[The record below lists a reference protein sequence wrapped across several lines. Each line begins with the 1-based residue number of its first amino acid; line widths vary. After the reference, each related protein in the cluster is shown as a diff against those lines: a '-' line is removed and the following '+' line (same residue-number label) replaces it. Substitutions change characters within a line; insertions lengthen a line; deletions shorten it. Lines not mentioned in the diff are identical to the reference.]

1 MEIDQEI
8 YNQYRDTPFKPEE
21 LKNNQYN
28 IRQGKKIKNPN
39 MDEYVNYVL
48 ENIKEQDQLKGKGK
62 SYNIILTCSLDKI
75 KNLNKSNNSLL
86 NNNTNDQTNVDTA
99 KSFSK
104 NDISFNLKL
113 PKNNVEKEIRKKKA
127 EKENMGDIEYNNKD
141 DFEIGEEI
149 ENKINKDII
158 GNDEKHQKIFDGEN
172 NTINHYN
179 KYNNKKGE
187 YNNKMYYN
195 PFSKV
200 NNYQDDI
207 SKSQNETFNTTQN
220 KFEDKKGKLPN
231 IALTTFNTQ
240 PQIKKEKEKF
250 SQFINF
256 FSFKGRK
263 KQDKEEL
270 KNEENEQ
277 LKTLEQNNCIID
289 NKKEEELNKGEKR
302 YDFVLGKIPSKKD
315 IINSDKDIEKLKSD
329 LSGNEEDLNDFDKG
343 EKNCNSDNNKCFIVK
358 AEPIF
363 NSDNKNDIIN
373 SSDDENNLNNSSQMI
388 DIDKSSEYTL
398 QTGTNIDLLIRKK
411 SKFSPLLMGI
421 LLGSC
426 GIFYLIYKRIKLKE
440 IFYKIS
446 KIYDKLPG
454 FFNYILS
461 LLEPSFSDFMERYN
475 DISRLFIGII
485 CIITFWFIFKILLKL
500 IMKRRKNIH

>member
-48 ENIKEQDQLKGKGK
+48 ENIKEQDQPKGKGK

-104 NDISFNLKL
+104 NGISFNLKL
-113 PKNNVEKEIRKKKA
+113 LKNNDEKEIRKKKA
-127 EKENMGDIEYNNKD
+127 VKENMEDIEYNNKD

-277 LKTLEQNNCIID
+277 LKTLEQNRKI
-289 NKKEEELNKGEKR
+289 KK
-302 YDFVLGKIPSKKD
+302 
-315 IINSDKDIEKLKSD
+315 
-329 LSGNEEDLNDFDKG
+329 
-343 EKNCNSDNNKCFIVK
+343 
-358 AEPIF
+358 
-363 NSDNKNDIIN
+363 
-373 SSDDENNLNNSSQMI
+373 
-388 DIDKSSEYTL
+388 
-398 QTGTNIDLLIRKK
+398 
-411 SKFSPLLMGI
+411 
-421 LLGSC
+421 
-426 GIFYLIYKRIKLKE
+426 
-440 IFYKIS
+440 
-446 KIYDKLPG
+446 
-454 FFNYILS
+454 
-461 LLEPSFSDFMERYN
+461 
-475 DISRLFIGII
+475 
-485 CIITFWFIFKILLKL
+485 
-500 IMKRRKNIH
+500 